1 MSIPQ
6 NTLIGKTRRS
16 IGNVTFSTWKGINIM
31 KSKPITVA
39 NPRTDRQQQQRDAQK
54 QMVFLSRNISAAIRL
69 GFNQLA
75 IGMSA
80 YNAFLSY
87 NLKNAFDMSEPP
99 VAKFDPVK
107 LLVSKGTIAS
117 TPIVNITSVPG
128 EMTGT
133 ITMQSGPL
141 QPGQST
147 SDQLCLVFADYNAF
161 NYATVINL
169 GTRSQAGHTFSLST
183 FFNFGTEV
191 VVYAFY
197 VSADG
202 KRSST
207 SVWSSVTFT
216 S

>member
-39 NPRTDRQQQQRDAQK
+39 NPRTDKQQQQRDAQK
-54 QMVFLSRNISAAIRL
+54 QMVFLARNISAAIKL

-87 NLKNAFDMSEPP
+87 NLKNAFDMSQPP
-99 VAKFDPVK
+99 VATLDPLK

-117 TPIVNITSVPG
+117 TPIVNIVATAG
-128 EMTGT
+128 EMGGT
-133 ITMQSGPL
+133 ITMQGGAL
-141 QPGQST
+141 QPGQSL
-147 SDQLCLVFADYNAF
+147 SDQLCLVFIDWNSF
-161 NYATVINL
+161 NYSTVINL
-169 GTRSQAGHTFSLST
+169 GTRAQNGHTFSLST
-183 FFNFGTEV
+183 SFNYGTEII
-191 VVYAFY
+191 VYAFY

-207 SVWSSVTFT
+207 SVWNSVTFHA
-216 S
+216 